1 MIGIRRFW
9 RGAFLSSA
17 FLTGVLLVAPATAH
31 AAGALAVGA
40 CRAYGYSYDFGDIS
54 AARRAALAN
63 CAGQSC
69 KVVTT
74 LRRNCTALA
83 TDTSK
88 ACGAVGWAVRPR
100 LGAAQNEALKLCYQR
115 GGKDC
120 VIRAFVCDG
129 KG

>member
-1 MIGIRRFW
+1 MIGIRQFW
-9 RGAFLSSA
+9 RGAILM
-17 FLTGVLLVAPATAH
+17 GVLLAAPGAAQ

-40 CRAYGYSYDFGDIS
+40 CRAYGYSYDFGDIT

-63 CAGQSC
+63 CSGKNC

-74 LRRNCTALA
+74 IRRNCAALA
-83 TDTSK
+83 NDASK
-88 ACGAVGWAVRPR
+88 ACGVVGWAVRPR

>member
-1 MIGIRRFW
+1 MTGIRQLC
-9 RGAFLSSA
+9 RGVIVVAMFL
-17 FLTGVLLVAPATAH
+17 LGVSATAQ
-31 AAGALAVGA
+31 ASGALAVGA
-40 CRAYGYSYDFGDIS
+40 CRAYGYSYDFSDIS

-63 CAGQSC
+63 CAGQNC

-74 LRRNCTALA
+74 IRRNCAALVA
-83 TDTSK
+83 DVGK
-88 ACGAVGWAVRPR
+88 ACGVVGWAVRPR
-100 LGAAQNEALKLCYQR
+100 LGAAQNEALKTCYQR

>member
-1 MIGIRRFW
+1 MSGIRQYW
-9 RGAFLSSA
+9 HGAFLMI
-17 FLTGVLLVAPATAH
+17 VLLAAPVTAQ

-40 CRAYGYSYDFGDIS
+40 CRAYGYSYDFGDIT
-54 AARRAALAN
+54 AARRAALGN
-63 CAGQSC
+63 CSGRNC

-74 LRRNCTALA
+74 IRRNCAALA
-83 TDTSK
+83 NDASK
-88 ACGAVGWAVRPR
+88 SCGVNGWAVRSR

-129 KG
+129 RG

>member
-1 MIGIRRFW
+1 MIGIRQFW
-9 RGAFLSSA
+9 RSA
-17 FLTGVLLVAPATAH
+17 ILMCVLLVAPATAH
-31 AAGALAVGA
+31 AAGALAVGT
-40 CRAYGYSYDFGDIS
+40 CRAYGYSYDFGDIT

-63 CAGQSC
+63 CSGQNC

-74 LRRNCTALA
+74 MRRNCAALA
-83 TDTSK
+83 NDASK
-88 ACGAVGWAVRPR
+88 ACGVNGWAVRPR